1 MIEYASLN
9 ENYILQWFPELEKQV
24 TEETEWL
31 GEFLPHAVFG
41 AVLNPLAVKLLL
53 QDDYKTNTVL
63 KRIFEMYEE
72 MSSNGDLETQNL
84 VQVTLLEPL
93 WDDRTT
99 FLRAAELIGEQTRA
113 AWKDIASYIAA
124 P

>member
-1 MIEYASLN
+1 MTEYASLN
-9 ENYILQWFPELEKQV
+9 ENDILRWFPELEQQV
-24 TEETEWL
+24 TEETERF
-31 GEFLPHAVFG
+31 GEFLPHVVFG
-41 AVLNPLAVKLLL
+41 AVINPLAVKLLR

-63 KRIFEMYEE
+63 KRIFEMYEDL
-72 MSSNGDLETQNL
+72 SANGDFETQNL

-99 FLRAAELIGEQTRA
+99 YRRAAELIGEQTRA
-113 AWKDIASYIAA
+113 AWEDIASYIAA